1 MILPEGCFQAVTNA
15 NVISFYSKKKKKRK
29 RKKKKRTQTEEMSG

>member
-15 NVISFYSKKKKKRK
+15 NVIFFYSKKKE
-29 RKKKKRTQTEEMSG
+29 KKKKQKRT